1 VILLGAPHHYVFLL
15 VLLLVLLPP
24 LLLYVS
30 GADVVSNDPSEAGF
44 SKSFANKAT
53 AYAVTLILI
62 WFAFAATYCMVAM
75 KFKQD
80 TLLYGRAKA
89 D

>member
-1 VILLGAPHHYVFLL
+1 
-15 VLLLVLLPP
+15 VLLPLP
-24 LLLYVS
+24 VLSLFPGVDAA
-30 GADVVSNDPSEAGF
+30 GNDASEAGF

-62 WFAFAATYCMVAM
+62 WFAFAGTYCMVAM

>member
-1 VILLGAPHHYVFLL
+1 VLQRCLIVLC
-15 VLLLVLLPP
+15 LLLVFCCCCCCSSVIFTTGGDP
-24 LLLYVS
+24 
-30 GADVVSNDPSEAGF
+30 ASNDASEAGF

-80 TLLYGRAKA
+80 TLLYGRTKA